1 LGSYE
6 GAAQLPA
13 ACLKLLRF
21 QPVPYTLHGKLILK
35 PVDGATDLL
44 WTGAD
49 NPQAAQCP
57 ALRALIDHCWFKF
70 RLVGNL
76 HPLAI
81 LIEVREDPQGRSR
94 DEVALEVEGVV
105 DGSVHTQKALSGS
118 G

>member
-1 LGSYE
+1 
-6 GAAQLPA
+6 LPA

-70 RLVGNL
+70 RLVGAAASAL
-76 HPLAI
+76 KIRKVDRETRWRWRLKVLWTAACI
-81 LIEVREDPQGRSR
+81 LRKR
-94 DEVALEVEGVV
+94 
-105 DGSVHTQKALSGS
+105 
-118 G
+118 